1 MPAKAADPLPR
12 KGLLLR
18 LLRGLA
24 WVLIIVAVVGVA
36 LYLAFGPAQLL
47 ERLKPAP
54 PAFPEQVTSSPDP
67 VAAAPVPAAA
77 SAPEDT
83 RELIALVMG
92 SVEDIW
98 GEFLARG
105 DYVYRKPRLEL
116 YEGRI
121 EAACKQ
127 SGAVSGPFYCAD
139 EKRIY
144 LDLTYLDE
152 LRKRAPEVSDFARTY
167 VVAHEAAHHVQ
178 NLLGTTAWIKEYGER
193 GEMAEGPRS
202 VEEAQELLAD
212 CLVGS
217 WAIYAQRKYPWLK
230 PQDVEKALKAV
241 AALSEERAGRQGQPP
256 MPDPLTLG
264 SIQARTHWFTL
275 GFESGDARE
284 CSQLFGGVA
293 Q

>member
-1 MPAKAADPLPR
+1 MPVKAAAPKPR
-12 KGLLLR
+12 FGLLLR
-18 LLRGLA
+18 LLRILA
-24 WVLIIVAVVGVA
+24 WLLILIALGGVA
-36 LYLAFGPAQLL
+36 LYLAFGPARLID
-47 ERLKPAP
+47 RLKPP
-54 PAFPEQVTSSPDP
+54 EPVFPEHVTASPDP
-67 VAAAPVPAAA
+67 VAAAPVPAAVN
-77 SAPEDT
+77 PPGDT
-83 RELIALVMG
+83 RDLIALVMD

-127 SGAVSGPFYCAD
+127 SGAASGPFYCAD

-144 LDLTYLDE
+144 LDLTYLED
-152 LRKRAPEVSDFARTY
+152 LRKRDPKVGDFAVSY

-178 NLLGTTAWIKEYGER
+178 NLLGTTAWIKEYGAR
-193 GEMAEGPRS
+193 GEMAEGPKS
-202 VEEAQELLAD
+202 LEEAQELLAD

-217 WAIYAQRKYPWLK
+217 WASYARRKYPWLE
-230 PQDVEKALKAV
+230 PQDLDKALKAI
-241 AALSEERAGRQGQPP
+241 AALGEERAGRQGQPP
-256 MPDPLTLG
+256 MRDPLTLG

-275 GFESGDARE
+275 GVESGDARE